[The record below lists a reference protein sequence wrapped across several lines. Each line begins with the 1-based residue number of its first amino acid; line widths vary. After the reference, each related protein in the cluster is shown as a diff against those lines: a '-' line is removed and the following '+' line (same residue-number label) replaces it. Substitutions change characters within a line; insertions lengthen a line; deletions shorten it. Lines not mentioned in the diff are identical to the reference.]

1 MDKSIPPPNPISSKI
16 MDLVAQTNP
25 TSVDATT
32 IVSAKC
38 KLYDKWSLWAHLPH
52 DTNWTFESYIRIL
65 TFNTVEE
72 IIMLLETL
80 PNEIITNCMLFI
92 MRDGIKPMWEDPK
105 NIKGGCFSYKINNKN
120 VVSIW
125 KNLSYSLVG
134 ESLTEQSSARPAING
149 ITISP
154 KKNFC
159 IVKIWFSNCNY
170 QNPSIIID
178 DIGISSQGCLFK
190 THISA

>member
-1 MDKSIPPPNPISSKI
+1 MVTP
-16 MDLVAQTNP
+16 QT
-25 TSVDATT
+25 TLATDT
-32 IVSAKC
+32 NSMEQSGNH
-38 KLYDKWSLWAHLPH
+38 KLSTNWTMWAHLPH
-52 DTNWTFESYIRIL
+52 DTDWTILSYKNIFTMKTIEESIAIS
-65 TFNTVEE
+65 
-72 IIMLLETL
+72 ETMPDVL
-80 PNEIITNCMLFI
+80 VKNCMLFL
-92 MRDGIKPMWEDPK
+92 MKEGVKPIWEDPQ
-105 NIKGGCFSYKINNKN
+105 NRSGGCFSYKINNKN

-134 ESLTEQSSARPAING
+134 ESLTEQNSARPAING

-159 IVKIWFSNCNY
+159 IVKIWFSNCNH

>member
-1 MDKSIPPPNPISSKI
+1 MDKSIPHPNHISSKI
-16 MDLVAQTNP
+16 MDSVTQTNP
-25 TSVDATT
+25 TSLDAT
-32 IVSAKC
+32 IVSTKC
-38 KLYDKWSLWAHLPH
+38 KLYDKWTLWAHLPH
-52 DTNWTFESYIRIL
+52 DTNWTFESYIRML

-134 ESLTEQSSARPAING
+134 ESLTEQNSARPAING

-159 IVKIWFSNCNY
+159 IVKIWFSNCNH

>member
-1 MDKSIPPPNPISSKI
+1 MDKSIPPPNNTSSKN
-16 MDLVAQTNP
+16 MDTLKESTISE
-25 TSVDATT
+25 TITTATT
-32 IVSAKC
+32 EN
-38 KLYDKWSLWAHLPH
+38 KLYDKWTLWGHLPH

-80 PNEIITNCMLFI
+80 PNEVITNCMLFI

-105 NIKGGCFSYKINNKN
+105 NVKGGCFSYKINNKN

-134 ESLTEQSSARPAING
+134 ESLTDQVNARPAING